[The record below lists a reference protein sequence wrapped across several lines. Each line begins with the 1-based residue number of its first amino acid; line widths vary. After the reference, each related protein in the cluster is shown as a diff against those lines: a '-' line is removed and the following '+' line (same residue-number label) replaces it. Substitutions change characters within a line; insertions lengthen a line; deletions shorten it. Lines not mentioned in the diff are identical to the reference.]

1 MFQYLK
7 EYFINPPLCDDCGP
21 LPVIHWQNYL
31 NTLLESF
38 LPSVYLPYSFNYFIE
53 KSFID
58 LFCLLKLIKVEENF
72 ERSKISSKISLRTTV
87 FMDEAKK
94 RGIKFSVLKGPV
106 GYLNQFYMAI
116 NGRKYLFEGLPRAEW
131 LSKKS
136 IHRIDDK
143 IFVKNELVK
152 IGAPIAEGKAFNHF
166 NQRKALKY
174 GEQLGF
180 PLIVKPRAG
189 SISHHIT
196 ADIKNKNELKEA
208 IYKTLRYS
216 PFFVVEKYLEDMNV
230 YRATV
235 IDEENIACVKRV
247 AAHII
252 ADGKYSIKK
261 LIEIKN
267 KDSRRGNPRQ
277 KDTTLYKLVIN
288 KTSEKLLAEQGY
300 NFNSVPEKGEIIY
313 LQEKVILDLGADLF
327 EVSRNMHWDNIEL
340 FKKIASLFNVKLVGI
355 DFIAEDISKSWK
367 EQRCAVIELNSLPY
381 IDMHHFPTYG
391 EPVEISKHLCD
402 MVVKYYS

>member
-1 MFQYLK
+1 MPN
-7 EYFINPPLCDDCGP
+7 I
-21 LPVIHWQNYL
+21 
-31 NTLLESF
+31 
-38 LPSVYLPYSFNYFIE
+38 YLPHSFNYFIE
-53 KSFID
+53 KSFVN
-58 LFCLLKLIKVEENF
+58 LFCFLKVIKVEEIF

-87 FMDEAKK
+87 FMDEAEK
-94 RGIKFSVLKGPV
+94 RGIKFSALKGPV
-106 GYLNQFYMAI
+106 SYLNQFYMVV
-116 NGRKYLFEGLPRAEW
+116 NGKKYLFEGLPRAEW

-143 IFVKNELVK
+143 IFIKNELAK
-152 IGAPIAEGKAFNHF
+152 IGAPIAEGRSFNHF
-166 NQRKALKY
+166 NRRKALKY
-174 GEQLGF
+174 GERLEF

-196 ADIKNKNELKEA
+196 TDIKNKNELKEA
-208 IYKTLRYS
+208 IRKTLRYS

-252 ADGKYSIKK
+252 ADGKHSIKK

-300 NFNSVPEKGEIIY
+300 NFNSVSEKGEIIY

-391 EPVEISKHLCD
+391 EPMEISKHLCD